1 MQGEAVL
8 ELPPSVVDELAE
20 KRDQREQVARER
32 QERRQ
37 GRLRTRRIAVAAVPL
52 VLALG
57 WYVWPA
63 RVEVEGRAV
72 WAGRWTS
79 VEGAIARSG
88 VQLPRGD
95 LLDVRGGVIQPGGGE
110 PPTPTCSGLPVAYGA
125 KAYSHRQL
133 TLQRGADKREPVHEE
148 AVLTNP
154 PRGAEWTHDWRPAY
168 VASAAGIAGLT
179 RWEIGSL
186 SGLRVVIDRVRAT
199 PIRGSREARAF
210 LPKRMALTFDDG
222 PNGETTRRYLSV
234 LAQNGAHATF
244 FLLGDCISHEED
256 IVRREVAG
264 GNEIGN
270 HSWGHPLLT
279 RKSVAEVLANIDR
292 AESIISATAGKR
304 CRWFRPPYGATTSA
318 QRKAILDAGYNIA
331 LWSVDTEDWR
341 KPGADTIYQRIMS
354 GAGPGAIVLCHD
366 GGGDRSQTLAAI
378 SRAVPDLIAQGYQLV
393 TLSELVE
400 AIPGDDG
407 GLMLLSGREEWR
419 AHLPREPIHVIV
431 DGQELT
437 GLSPIL
443 VLKGKALL
451 PVGKVL
457 EALGAQWTWDH
468 EAQAI
473 DLVSANARLRLRL
486 DSTRV
491 LWGNRE
497 LQLDV
502 PPVLYHDIPLVSA
515 EVLARAAGA
524 QLQETP
530 NPRTFTYSFA
540 GATTESKAGK

>member
-1 MQGEAVL
+1 M
-8 ELPPSVVDELAE
+8 VDELAGRRE
-20 KRDQREQVARER
+20 SREQAARER

-37 GRLRTRRIAVAAVPL
+37 GRLRTRRIVVAAAPL
-52 VLALG
+52 VLALA
-57 WYVWPA
+57 WYIWPA
-63 RVEVEGRAV
+63 RVEVEGRGV
-72 WAGRWTS
+72 WVGRWTS
-79 VEGAIARSG
+79 VERAIARSG
-88 VQLPRGD
+88 VRLPRGD

-110 PPTPTCSGLPVAYGA
+110 PPTPLCAGQPVAGGAGAYG
-125 KAYSHRQL
+125 YRHL
-133 TLQRGADKREPVHEE
+133 TLQRGADKREPVREE
-148 AVLTNP
+148 AVLTDP
-154 PRGAEWTHDWRPAY
+154 PRGAEWAHDWRPVY

-179 RWEIGSL
+179 RWDIGKL
-186 SGLRVVIDRVRAT
+186 SGLRVVTDRVQAT
-199 PIRGSREARAF
+199 PLGGSREARAS

-222 PNGETTRRYLSV
+222 PNGETTMRYLSV

-244 FLLGDCISHEED
+244 FLLGDCIGHEED
-256 IVRREVAG
+256 IVRQEVAG

-279 RKSVAEVLANIDR
+279 RRSVAEVLANIDR
-292 AESIISATAGKR
+292 AEAIISATAGKR

-318 QRKAILDAGYNIA
+318 QRKAILDAGYHIA

-341 KPGADTIYQRIMS
+341 KPGAETIYQRIMS
-354 GAGPGAIVLCHD
+354 GAEPGAIVLCHD

-378 SRAVPDLIAQGYQLV
+378 SRAVPDLIAQGYELV
-393 TLSELVE
+393 TLSELIE
-400 AIPGDDG
+400 AIPSDDG
-407 GLMLLSGREEWR
+407 GVILLSGREEWR

-431 DGQELT
+431 AGQELT

-457 EALGAQWTWDH
+457 EALGVKWTWDR

-473 DLVSANARLRLRL
+473 DVISPGTQLRLRL

-497 LQLDV
+497 LQLNV
-502 PPVLYHDIPLVSA
+502 PPVLYHGIPLVSA
-515 EVLARAAGA
+515 EVLTRAAGA
-524 QLQETP
+524 ELQETQ

-540 GATTESKAGK
+540 GATTGAKSGK